1 MKKIILVALSLSL
14 LLSCKKEEQ
23 IKQEDSKSI
32 EPISDSRVESAVIY
46 EVNVR
51 QYSPSGTFTAFTQ
64 DIPKIKK
71 LGVKILWFMPIHPI
85 GVKNRKEGLG
95 SYYSIKDYRGI
106 NPEFGTLEDYK
117 KLVQTAHENGMYVIM
132 DWVPN
137 HTAWDHQW
145 VTKHPEYYAK
155 DKDGKMISPFDWT
168 DVVKLDYSNSNL
180 RKEMLAEMKYWLTEA
195 DVDGFRCDVAGEV
208 PTDFWNW
215 ASAELKK
222 TKPIFLLA
230 EAEKPE
236 LSLQA
241 FDMAY
246 GWEAHHIMNEIA
258 QGKKDVA
265 AWDAYITKKDTIWQ
279 KDDIMMHFTSN
290 HDENSWN
297 GTEYERMGEAV
308 ETFAALTFAL
318 PGMPLI
324 YNGQEYDFNRRLK
337 FFEKDSISRTE
348 DKMFSI
354 YEKLGQL
361 KNENSALNGGKKS
374 ASYSR
379 ITTSLDKNILAFERG
394 KAGKKLLFI
403 ANLSSKNQSF
413 SAAIEGTYTDYMSG
427 EKLTFEKNQTINF
440 KPWEYKILLA
450 N

>member
-32 EPISDSRVESAVIY
+32 EPISDSSVESAVIY

-51 QYSPSGTFTAFTQ
+51 QYSPTGTFTAFTQ

-106 NPEFGTLEDYK
+106 NPEFGSLEDYK

-348 DKMFSI
+348 GKMFSI

-379 ITTSLDKNILAFERG
+379 ISTSLDKNILAFERG

-427 EKLTFEKNQTINF
+427 EKVTFEKNQTINF
-440 KPWEYKILLA
+440 KTWEYKILLA

>member
-32 EPISDSRVESAVIY
+32 EPISDSSVESAVIY

-64 DIPKIKK
+64 DISKIKK

-106 NPEFGTLEDYK
+106 NPEFGSLEDYK

-348 DKMFSI
+348 GKMFSI

-379 ITTSLDKNILAFERG
+379 ISTSLDKNILAFERG

-427 EKLTFEKNQTINF
+427 EKVTFEKNQTINF